1 MATIARFWAT
11 KEMLIME
18 LLKVQ
23 SRNLELPQLSL
34 ARKDLKRMQG
44 ENVYPHFNL
53 YKVSWNNLYL
63 LDFFNDV

>member
-1 MATIARFWAT
+1 
-11 KEMLIME
+11 MLIME